1 MDSCATLLAAA
12 ACCVAHGL
20 YALLRFRKNSL
31 FAANV
36 IIVDMS
42 AACERASFRQRR
54 LCIAGKS
61 RLVSVRQH
69 EGDVAKVV
77 FRTRDT
83 VARLPPPHLLALVEP
98 RRWFVQLQQEHKNNP
113 FSPQSSSQRA
123 EDAHSSACARISYR
137 NSIARILHLRTS
149 LCIFR

>member
-98 RRWFVQLQQEHKNNP
+98 RRWIGRQNRETAGITKPALP
-113 FSPQSSSQRA
+113 FA
-123 EDAHSSACARISYR
+123 YCGAARLVNVTYINLYPE
-137 NSIARILHLRTS
+137 AYGVVY
-149 LCIFR
+149 C